1 MRSLLFFATL
11 MLGGCATAAPPAADI
26 PVHGQTSGHI
36 CRAAGTAQF
45 VGQPATRETG
55 SAIMRASGAA
65 VLRWAPPGRMM
76 TMDYR
81 EDRVTVRTGPD
92 NRITQINCG

>member
-1 MRSLLFFATL
+1 MRRLVLAATL
-11 MLGGCATAAPPAADI
+11 MLGACATTAPPAADI
-26 PVHGQTSGHI
+26 PIHGQTAGHT
-36 CRAAGTAQF
+36 CRAAGTGQF
-45 VGQPATRETG
+45 VGQAATSETG

-65 VLRWAPPGRMM
+65 VLRWAPPGMMM